1 MTVAPPS
8 NVGLGASCFVDGAK
22 LARSKP
28 LRRFVWA
35 PLAMSLV
42 CVALLLGVGYTWV
55 ADASAWVVAATP
67 AWLSWLGHLVA
78 ALLYVLGLIVAGW
91 LVGLV
96 AVLVASPFL
105 GALSAGAEREQFGTA
120 PGYAPSVMAALSQ
133 AFRREARKLRYH
145 LPRLAGVFLLTL
157 VPVVNVAAPVFWFA
171 FGAWMLAVQFV
182 DYAAEN
188 RGLDFSETLAVLRAN
203 RAAALGFGAV
213 AGALLAIPFAAL
225 VVIPSAVCGGALLWR
240 RLDSGGAERRGAV
253 GQLGGHGEARGGER
267 PLERPKEARDTPG
280 QADDHTDV

>member
-1 MTVAPPS
+1 MS
-8 NVGLGASCFVDGAK
+8 VGLGASCFVDGAK
-22 LARSKP
+22 LAGRRP

-35 PLAMSLV
+35 PVAASLV

-55 ADASAWVVAATP
+55 ADASGWVVAATP
-67 AWLSWLGHLVA
+67 TWLSWLGHVVA

-91 LVGLV
+91 LVGLI

-105 GALSAGAEREQFGTA
+105 GALSAGAEQEQFGTA
-120 PGYAPSVMAALSQ
+120 PSHAPSMAAAVSQ

-145 LPRLAGVFLLTL
+145 LPRLAAVFLLTL
-157 VPVVNVAAPVFWFA
+157 VPVVNVGAPVFWFVL
-171 FGAWMLAVQFV
+171 GAWMLAVQFV

-188 RGLDFSETLAVLRAN
+188 RGLDFAETLAVLRAN

-213 AGALLAIPFAAL
+213 AGTLLAIPFAAL

-240 RLDSGGAERRGAV
+240 RLDAAGA
-253 GQLGGHGEARGGER
+253 
-267 PLERPKEARDTPG
+267 
-280 QADDHTDV
+280 

>member
-1 MTVAPPS
+1 MS
-8 NVGLGASCFVDGAK
+8 VGLGASCFLDGAK

-35 PLAMSLV
+35 PLATSLV

-67 AWLSWLGHLVA
+67 AWLEWLGHVVA

-91 LVGLV
+91 LVGLI
-96 AVLVASPFL
+96 AILVASPFL

-120 PGYAPSVMAALSQ
+120 PSHAPSVLAAVSD
-133 AFRREARKLRYH
+133 AVRREARKLRYH
-145 LPRLAGVFLLTL
+145 LPRLAVLFLLTL
-157 VPVVNVAAPVFWFA
+157 IPVVNVGAPAFWFV
-171 FGAWMLAVQFV
+171 FGAWMLTVQFV

-188 RGLDFSETLAVLRAN
+188 RGLDFAETLAVLRAN
-203 RAAALGFGAV
+203 RATALGFGAV
-213 AGALLAIPFAAL
+213 AGVLLAIPFAAL

-240 RLDSGGAERRGAV
+240 RLDAPAGEPRAGV

-267 PLERPKEARDTPG
+267 PLEGPKEAREAPRE
-280 QADDHTDV
+280 ADDDADV

>member
-1 MTVAPPS
+1 MS
-8 NVGLGASCFVDGAK
+8 VGLGASCFLDGAK

-35 PLAMSLV
+35 PLATSLV
-42 CVALLLGVGYTWV
+42 CVALLLGVGYAWV

-67 AWLSWLGHLVA
+67 GWLEWLGHVVA

-91 LVGLV
+91 LVGLI
-96 AVLVASPFL
+96 AILVASPFL

-120 PGYAPSVMAALSQ
+120 PSYAPSVLAAVSD
-133 AFRREARKLRYH
+133 AVRREARKLRYH
-145 LPRLAGVFLLTL
+145 LPRLAVLFLLTL
-157 VPVVNVAAPVFWFA
+157 IPVVNVGAPVFWFV

-188 RGLDFSETLAVLRAN
+188 RGLDFADTLTVLRAN

-213 AGALLAIPFAAL
+213 AGVLLAIPFAAL
-225 VVIPSAVCGGALLWR
+225 VVIPSAVCGGVLLWR
-240 RLDSGGAERRGAV
+240 RLNAGAGERGAAV

-267 PLERPKEARDTPG
+267 PLERPKETREAPRE
-280 QADDHTDV
+280 ADDDADV

>member
-1 MTVAPPS
+1 MTVARRS
-8 NVGLGASCFVDGAK
+8 TLALGASCFVDGAK

-35 PLAMSLV
+35 PLLASLV

-55 ADASAWVVAATP
+55 ADASGWVVAATP
-67 AWLSWLGHLVA
+67 AWLDWLGHLVA

-91 LVGLV
+91 LVGLI

-105 GALSAGAEREQFGTA
+105 GALSAGAEREQFGTS
-120 PGYAPSVMAALSQ
+120 PSHAPSVAAAVSDAL
-133 AFRREARKLRYH
+133 RREARKLRYH
-145 LPRLAGVFLLTL
+145 LPRLIGLFVLTL
-157 VPVVNVAAPVFWFA
+157 IPVVNVGAPFFWFVFA
-171 FGAWMLAVQFV
+171 AWMLAVQFV

-188 RGLDFSETLAVLRAN
+188 RGLDFAETLAVLRAN

-225 VVIPSAVCGGALLWR
+225 VVIPAAVCGGALLWR
-240 RLDSGGAERRGAV
+240 RLDAGGTERRGGI
-253 GQLGGHGEARGGER
+253 GQLRGHREARGRER

-280 QADDHTDV
+280 QADDDANV

>member
-1 MTVAPPS
+1 MT
-8 NVGLGASCFVDGAK
+8 VGLGATCFVDGAK

-35 PLAMSLV
+35 PFATSLV
-42 CVALLLGVGYTWV
+42 CVALLLGVGYAWV
-55 ADASAWVVAATP
+55 ADASAWVVEATP
-67 AWLSWLGHLVA
+67 AWLSWLGRVVA
-78 ALLYVLGLIVAGW
+78 VLLYVLGLVVAGW
-91 LVGLV
+91 LVGLI
-96 AVLVASPFL
+96 AILVASPFL

-120 PGYAPSVMAALSQ
+120 PSYAPSVLAAVS
-133 AFRREARKLRYH
+133 AAVRREARKLRYH
-145 LPRLAGVFLLTL
+145 LPWLAAVFLLTL
-157 VPVVNVAAPVFWFA
+157 IPVVNVGAPVFWFV

-188 RGLDFSETLAVLRAN
+188 RGLEFAETLAVLRAN

-213 AGALLAIPFAAL
+213 AGPLLAIPFAAL

-240 RLDSGGAERRGAV
+240 RLDAPAGERGAGV

-267 PLERPKEARDTPG
+267 PLERTKEAREAPRE
-280 QADDHTDV
+280 ADDDADV

>member
-1 MTVAPPS
+1 MTVG
-8 NVGLGASCFVDGAK
+8 VGASCFVDGAR

-35 PLAMSLV
+35 PLATSLV
-42 CVALLLGVGYTWV
+42 CVALLLGVGYAWV

-67 AWLSWLGHLVA
+67 AWLEWLGHLVA
-78 ALLYVLGLIVAGW
+78 VLLYGLGLIVAGW
-91 LVGLV
+91 LVGLI

-120 PGYAPSVMAALSQ
+120 PSYAPSVVAAVSG
-133 AFRREARKLRYH
+133 AVRREARKLRYH
-145 LPRLAGVFLLTL
+145 LPRLAAVFLLTL
-157 VPVVNVAAPVFWFA
+157 VPVVNVGAPLVWFV

-188 RGLDFSETLAVLRAN
+188 RGLDFAETLAVLRAN

-213 AGALLAIPFAAL
+213 TGVLLAIPFAAL
-225 VVIPSAVCGGALLWR
+225 VVIPSAVCGGALLWC
-240 RLDSGGAERRGAV
+240 RLDAVATERRAAV
-253 GQLGGHGEARGGER
+253 GQLGGHREARGGER
-267 PLERPKEARDTPG
+267 SLERPKEARDTPG
-280 QADDHTDV
+280 EADDDADV